1 MINSSYGCMQA
12 ELCELQRLA
21 AFTKPREMLQV
32 KERVGQIKDFD
43 NEFELK
49 ENHKVKNNHVSE
61 NDQDSDEFDEF
72 GPLVVDTSQMDYSDD
87 SHNTSDP
94 PSLYSND
101 VICIN
106 PLKGSSDNLSIKI
119 QSEQRNDDG
128 SDTKIN
134 NGFELSHNKRFLSS
148 IQPADLNNDNS
159 MSSNHSLS
167 SGATT
172 PSTPNLS
179 SKSNSDS
186 FLSQLSSKA
195 SRRGSKT
202 EDEEDFDDIDDELLE
217 KILPVQDEDGE
228 SKFLCPICSEAL
240 TNSHDLTVHIRSHN
254 TTSSGNQSN
263 SCTICGKLLSSQS
276 SLDRHMLVH
285 SGERPFKCQIC
296 KMSFTT
302 NGNMHRHSRIHTKE
316 ESLNVHGIRIPSR
329 RGKQT
334 WKNRANPFPSSG
346 GVSSSSADG
355 FKRTVSP
362 TSPVAANNLM
372 TGMLGQPQTA
382 LSHSSDTSSFLM
394 VGMKRP
400 FSSLSFSPEWQ
411 LPLKR
416 QHRSD
421 GGTISVTPV
430 KYEYQILPSKEEEQ
444 AASYKIKEE
453 VLKDAGDK
461 DSVLHCPVCSKT
473 FLCKYGLETHLE
485 THSSYSSNNCLIC
498 NLSFPSNHKLRMHK
512 ILVHTKAQNMSKC
525 QEEVREEDKN
535 NTNIGFH
542 DLTFVDFSVEKFSL
556 IAKHFCEENTRIS
569 SSPYHNFEC
578 KTCLKAFPC
587 KSAVKLHS
595 NNHDNKRVTKCPLCE
610 CDFVDGDELHTH
622 MLKHVSDKAFAELH
636 TALQA
641 DRADLSSLPDS
652 MAKQDFMAMFELK
665 VKEDEEKNTHSK
677 QSSKPIKSETLM
689 NNDYFAKLGQAFS
702 AKINPISPLLHQI
715 PLFRNAG
722 SSTLDEYHRM
732 LEIATMS
739 LGMMPGLPGQSP
751 TNQGRSPLSV
761 HSSSP
766 SKFSPIMQPQTSI
779 PQSSTT
785 SGRSDI
791 ITVNGS
797 LGSSSPSPSTSDSSS
812 CISSQDLSDIKP
824 NSKGLYPCKYCD
836 ESFQNYRALKGH
848 IRTHLGL
855 SPYKC
860 NHCNYSSADKS
871 TLIRHLRT
879 HNGERPFQC
888 LICEFAFTTKANCE
902 RHVRK
907 KHLKFER
914 DDIEKAIGYN
924 KYVLD
929 TTNNAENF
937 ASPDTVCKF
946 CNVDFKFFRTLKHHL
961 RTHSSCHQKP
971 FQCQVCDYSFST
983 KVNCVR
989 HIQKQHQDIMQNQ
1002 IEQYITVNEFLLE
1015 DGDQGDSVSD
1025 DGLPPSYLHDDQSA
1039 TDTPMSRSESATPQ
1053 PPAAHS
1059 TPKPSAITSD
1069 TVLETLGVIIKT
1081 EPVDIP
1087 DEQPLDF
1094 SKKSPTPVLQESLK
1108 KEPLEDASY
1117 GIKSKATELPI
1128 DLSVKKTTSSPVPIA
1143 PKPSITTTPIF
1154 PGFKNNGLH
1163 QCQYCPMGYS
1173 NLTTLER
1180 HTRHHHGQTG
1190 TGAESPVVSTSQT
1203 ELSSLDQAAASDTN
1217 LKVPLKTPVI
1227 ISSFQYLPTKGIFHA
1242 RPIKPREGPTSVA
1255 PKGAARNNATLQ
1267 NLQEKLKQKREL
1279 SRSPAATGNDGN
1291 DLASV
1296 SKMLTATDPHNFS
1309 AFFQTEN
1316 SVDSDSLLKETL
1328 TGKSL
1333 GRETTAA
1340 LHKELEALE
1349 KEGDVDEDALAQV
1362 REMALSVKEDCVT
1375 NKPREEKNK
1384 ATSSR
1389 ASTVSSNDD
1398 ETDSQKSA
1406 GSAGEEAEKQNPPV
1420 KKKRNSYADSPH
1432 KLSCPYCPRS
1442 FPWVSSLTRHLLTHT
1457 GQKPFKCPRCPVT
1470 FSTKSNRE
1478 RHLIRKHGVNMLDP
1492 MSRQTMDRP
1501 YKCPL
1506 CVFSSFSTKSNLLKH
1521 YKERHN
1527 GMNLPENIA
1536 DIEKMLPADMKNL
1549 DGTEY
1554 EEMDEDPPNLDE
1566 ENCADDAQDD
1576 DEESD
1581 NDSLTIDESKNEE
1594 NTEDSMIEKEDP
1606 PKLEPQ
1612 EVSAPHVMQ
1621 VEPATVAV
1629 EFPASPVSKV
1639 IPIAP
1644 KVELLGIPNLSTS
1657 STSSTMD
1664 GYIKMFTGSAE
1675 KNINPERDNYNVDKI
1690 TDCWK
1695 CGEIFPSRKTL
1706 VRHLKEHNIDL
1717 PFKCYLCDASFD
1729 TRFDC
1734 LDHQDKS
1741 HASDWSILREKN
1753 KVDNIE
1759 LFASHMDKVVEN
1771 NCNKLDQGSVLEIPG
1786 QGLDDT
1792 KMEVVSADYMQRK
1805 VYCSLCPK
1813 RFWSLQDLRRH
1824 MRSHTGERPFEC
1836 DICQKRFTLKHS
1848 MMRHRKKHAGGMA
1861 GVDSFTPSDDEDS
1874 TLAEESVK
1882 GVKSAPSRNAI
1893 FPLSAMT
1900 LNNPLSATLTKT
1912 LQNSSS
1918 HSNTASH
1925 SNSSATSANQASKQ
1939 SLQDLHKYSGS
1950 STSSSSTPTNA
1961 TVSKRNET
1969 ESENSDILQNL
1980 LGIENSAI
1988 DKLLDSAD
1996 SAAKVLGVTN

>member
-1 MINSSYGCMQA
+1 M
-12 ELCELQRLA
+12 
-21 AFTKPREMLQV
+21 
-32 KERVGQIKDFD
+32 KERVGQVKDFD

-49 ENHKVKNNHVSE
+49 ENHKIKNNHASE
-61 NDQDSDEFDEF
+61 NAQDSDAFDEF

-87 SHNTSDP
+87 SQGTSDP

-101 VICIN
+101 VIRIN
-106 PLKGSSDNLSIKI
+106 PLKGSSDTLSIKI
-119 QSEQRNDDG
+119 QSDLRNDG
-128 SDTKIN
+128 SLETKNN
-134 NGFELSHNKRFLSS
+134 NGFELSHNKRSLSS
-148 IQPADLNNDNS
+148 SQPPDLNNDNS
-159 MSSNHSLS
+159 LSSNRSLS

-195 SRRGSKT
+195 SRRGS
-202 EDEEDFDDIDDELLE
+202 

-316 ESLNVHGIRIPSR
+316 ESMNALGIRIPSR

-334 WKNRANPFPSSG
+334 WKNRANPYLSSR
-346 GVSSSSADG
+346 VASSSSSDG

-362 TSPVAANNLM
+362 PSSLVVNNLM
-372 TGMLGQPQTA
+372 PGLLEQPQTA
-382 LSHSSDTSSFLM
+382 LSHSSDTGSLLM

-400 FSSLSFSPEWQ
+400 FSSLSFSSEWHV
-411 LPLKR
+411 PLKR
-416 QHRSD
+416 QHRCE
-421 GGTISVTPV
+421 GETIPVTTV

-444 AASYKIKEE
+444 AASNKIKEE
-453 VLKDAGDK
+453 TLKDAGDK

-525 QEEVREEDKN
+525 PEEVGEEDKN
-535 NTNIGFH
+535 ITNVGFH
-542 DLTFVDFSVEKFSL
+542 DLTFVDFSVEKFAL

-569 SSPYHNFEC
+569 SSAYHNFEC

-587 KSAVKLHS
+587 KSALNLHS
-595 NNHDNKRVTKCPLCE
+595 NNHDKELVTKCPLCE
-610 CDFVDGDELHTH
+610 CDFVDVDELHTH

-636 TALQA
+636 TSL
-641 DRADLSSLPDS
+641 RADGADISNPHDS

-665 VKEDEEKNTHSK
+665 VKEDEEKNTNSK
-677 QSSKPIKSETLM
+677 KSSNLIKSETLM

-702 AKINPISPLLHQI
+702 SKINPISPLFQQI

-751 TNQGRSPLSV
+751 TNLGRSPLSV
-761 HSSSP
+761 HSPSS
-766 SKFSPIMQPQTSI
+766 SKFSLTMPPQISI

-785 SGRSDI
+785 SGRSDM

-797 LGSSSPSPSTSDSSS
+797 FGSSSPSPSTSDSSS
-812 CISSQDLSDIKP
+812 CVSLQDLNDIKP

-860 NHCNYSSADKS
+860 KHCNYSSADKS

-907 KHLKFER
+907 KHLKHAR

-929 TTNNAENF
+929 TTNNTENF

-989 HIQKQHQDIMQNQ
+989 HIQKQHLDIMHNQ

-1015 DGDQGDSVSD
+1015 DGDQCQGDSVSD
-1025 DGLPPSYLHDDQSA
+1025 DGLPPSYLYDDHS
-1039 TDTPMSRSESATPQ
+1039 DTPVSRSESTTPQ

-1059 TPKPSAITSD
+1059 TPKPSSIPSD
-1069 TVLETLGVIIKT
+1069 TVLETLGVFIKT

-1094 SKKSPTPVLQESLK
+1094 SKKSPIPVLQESVK
-1108 KEPLEDASY
+1108 KEPVEDASY
-1117 GIKSKATELPI
+1117 STKSKVTELPM
-1128 DLSVKKTTSSPVPIA
+1128 DLSVKKATSSPVPIA
-1143 PKPSITTTPIF
+1143 PKPSVTTTPIF

-1173 NLTTLER
+1173 SLTTLER
-1180 HTRHHHGQTG
+1180 HTKHHHGQTG
-1190 TGAESPVVSTSQT
+1190 TGTDIPVVSTNQA
-1203 ELSSLDQAAASDTN
+1203 ELSSLDEAAASDTS

-1242 RPIKPREGPTSVA
+1242 RPIKPREGPTSIA
-1255 PKGAARNNATLQ
+1255 PKGATRNNTTLQ

-1316 SVDSDSLLKETL
+1316 SVDSDSLLKETS

-1384 ATSSR
+1384 VTSSR
-1389 ASTVSSNDD
+1389 ASTD

-1506 CVFSSFSTKSNLLKH
+1506 CVFSSFSTQTCESAGNLAKH
-1521 YKERHN
+1521 YKERHI

-1549 DGTEY
+1549 DGAEY

-1566 ENCADDAQDD
+1566 ENGADDVQDNE
-1576 DEESD
+1576 EESD
-1581 NDSLTIDESKNEE
+1581 NDSLTIDETKNEE
-1594 NTEDSMIEKEDP
+1594 NTEDSMVEKEDS

-1612 EVSAPHVMQ
+1612 EVAVPHVMQ

-1629 EFPASPVSKV
+1629 EFPASPLSKV

-1644 KVELLGIPNLSTS
+1644 KVEVLGIQNLSTS
-1657 STSSTMD
+1657 SSPALD
-1664 GYIKMFTGSAE
+1664 GYLKLFTGSAE

-1690 TDCWK
+1690 MDCWK
-1695 CGEIFPSRKTL
+1695 CGEIFPSRKML

-1729 TRFDC
+1729 TRLDC
-1734 LDHQDKS
+1734 LDHQEKS

-1753 KVDNIE
+1753 KVDIIE
-1759 LFASHMDKVVEN
+1759 VFASHMDKVVEN

-1848 MMRHRKKHAGGMA
+1848 MMRHRKKHVGGLA

-1874 TLAEESVK
+1874 TPAEESVK

-1893 FPLSAMT
+1893 FPLSSMT
-1900 LNNPLSATLTKT
+1900 LNNPLSATLSKT
-1912 LQNSSS
+1912 LQNSLSS
-1918 HSNTASH
+1918 SSLTSTVSH
-1925 SNSSATSANQASKQ
+1925 SNSSTTNTNQASKQ
-1939 SLQDLHKYSGS
+1939 SLQDLQKYSGGSKLS
-1950 STSSSSTPTNA
+1950 SNTPSNA
-1961 TVSKRNET
+1961 TVSRRNET

-1980 LGIENSAI
+1980 LGIENSTI